1 VFKLMRTDIKKRLKK
16 SPLLNHLLETK
27 EKIANNLE
35 VIDVLSNIN
44 NATFMKNLE
53 QQGYPANEEV
63 LLNDGKGLTKTFKDS
78 EEEFMLMIEEDEEPV
93 LI

>member
-1 VFKLMRTDIKKRLKK
+1 MRTDIKKRLKK

-35 VIDVLSNIN
+35 VIDVLSNLS
-44 NATFMKNLE
+44 NAAFMKNLE

-78 EEEFMLMIEEDEEPV
+78 EEEFMLMIE
-93 LI
+93 